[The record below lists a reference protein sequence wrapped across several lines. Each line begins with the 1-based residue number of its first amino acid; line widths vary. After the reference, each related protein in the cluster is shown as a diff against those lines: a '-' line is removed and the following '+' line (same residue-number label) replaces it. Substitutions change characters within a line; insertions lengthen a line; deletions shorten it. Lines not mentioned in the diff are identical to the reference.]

1 MEIVIICSKCGR
13 RYKFEHANTGVFG
26 PVVNS
31 TCPFC
36 GNKVQTNISKFA
48 EIQTKNFNGR
58 FDKINK
64 MIVYARTLERKM
76 GG

>member
-1 MEIVIICSKCGR
+1 MEIAIFCSKCER
-13 RYKFEHANTGVFG
+13 RYKFEHANTRVFG

-36 GNKVQTNISKFA
+36 GNKVQKNISKFA
-48 EIQTKNFNGR
+48 EVQTRVFDGR

-76 GG
+76 GR

>member
-1 MEIVIICSKCGR
+1 MEIVIFCSRCER
-13 RYKFEHANTGVFG
+13 RYKFEHANTRVFG

-36 GNKVQTNISKFA
+36 GNEVQRNISKFA
-48 EIQTKNFNGR
+48 EVQTKDFNGR

-64 MIVYARTLERKM
+64 MIVYAKKLEKKM
-76 GG
+76 ER